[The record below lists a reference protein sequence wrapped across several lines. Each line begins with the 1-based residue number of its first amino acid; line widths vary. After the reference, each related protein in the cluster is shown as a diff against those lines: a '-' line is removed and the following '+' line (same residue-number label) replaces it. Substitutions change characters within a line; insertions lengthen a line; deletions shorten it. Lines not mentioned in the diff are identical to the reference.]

1 MYRTTR
7 KSTIYVAIAAATVA
21 LTLLTSTT
29 LTASV
34 YAARI
39 HHHSHKS
46 IEGMPTSIG
55 GYQAYGNGNNPV
67 GYQANGAPVSD
78 QAYGNGNN
86 PVGYQANG
94 PIGYQAYGNIANDN
108 NNGPISMY
116 AGSHHHNS
124 DVSSIISRIFATKYW

>member
-67 GYQANGAPVSD
+67 GYQANGPI
-78 QAYGNGNN
+78 
-86 PVGYQANG
+86 GYQAYD
-94 PIGYQAYGNIANDN
+94 PTIGYQAYGNIANDN